1 MSSNVCRS
9 IIYLALEL
17 SSSSWVIGYRLPTN
31 DKAKLHR
38 LEAGDSEGLL
48 AFIADLRRRL
58 DAPDETSALVVSCFE
73 AGRDGFWLHRFLT
86 AHGVL
91 NHVVEPTSILVTRGA
106 RRAKTDRLDA
116 IGLLRVLAAKF
127 AGDTDACR
135 TVIVPSVEEEDAKR
149 PHREREFLVQER
161 IRIENRIAALLAT
174 QGVRKR
180 PSLRS
185 WDADMEVLRTGDGR
199 PLPPHLVAELTRLR
213 RRLSLTLE
221 MIRELDAAREA
232 ALDQQHDPASGTVK
246 ALCAIRGI
254 GVNFASV
261 LTREVFYR
269 TFDNRRQIASYLG
282 LAPTPF
288 QSGGMDRDRRIN
300 RAGNSRARK
309 TLVQLAW
316 LWLRYQ
322 PESSLAAW
330 FWERVGLL
338 QGRTRR
344 IAIVALA
351 RKLLIAIWR
360 FATLGIAPEG
370 AIIAA

>member
-1 MSSNVCRS
+1 M
-9 IIYLALEL
+9 
-17 SSSSWVIGYRLPTN
+17 
-31 DKAKLHR
+31 
-38 LEAGDSEGLL
+38 
-48 AFIADLRRRL
+48 
-58 DAPDETSALVVSCFE
+58 
-73 AGRDGFWLHRFLT
+73 
-86 AHGVL
+86 
-91 NHVVEPTSILVTRGA
+91 
-106 RRAKTDRLDA
+106 
-116 IGLLRVLAAKF
+116 
-127 AGDTDACR
+127 
-135 TVIVPSVEEEDAKR
+135 
-149 PHREREFLVQER
+149 VQER
-161 IRIENRIAALLAT
+161 VRIENRIAALLAT
-174 QGVRKR
+174 QGVRER

-185 WDADMEVLRTGDGR
+185 WDADIRALRTGDGR
-199 PLPPHLVAELTRLR
+199 PLPTHLVAELNRLR

-221 MIRELDAAREA
+221 MIRELDAVREQ
-232 ALDQQHDPASGTVK
+232 ALEAQQDSASRTVK
-246 ALCAIRGI
+246 ALCTIRGI

-322 PESSLAAW
+322 PESSFAAW
-330 FWERVGLL
+330 FRDRVGSL
-338 QGRTRR
+338 QGRIRR
-344 IAIVALA
+344 ITIVALA

-360 FATLGIAPEG
+360 FVTLDLAPEG

>member
-1 MSSNVCRS
+1 V
-9 IIYLALEL
+9 
-17 SSSSWVIGYRLPTN
+17 
-31 DKAKLHR
+31 
-38 LEAGDSEGLL
+38 
-48 AFIADLRRRL
+48 
-58 DAPDETSALVVSCFE
+58 
-73 AGRDGFWLHRFLT
+73 
-86 AHGVL
+86 
-91 NHVVEPTSILVTRGA
+91 
-106 RRAKTDRLDA
+106 
-116 IGLLRVLAAKF
+116 
-127 AGDTDACR
+127 
-135 TVIVPSVEEEDAKR
+135 
-149 PHREREFLVQER
+149 
-161 IRIENRIAALLAT
+161 RIENRIAALLAT
-174 QGVRKR
+174 QGIRGR

-185 WDADMEVLRTGDGR
+185 WDADMRALRTGDGR
-199 PLPPHLVAELTRLR
+199 SLPTHLVAELNRLR

-221 MIRELDAAREA
+221 MIRELDVVREQ
-232 ALDQQHDPASGTVK
+232 ALEAQHDSASQTVK
-246 ALCAIRGI
+246 ALCTIRGI

-282 LAPTPF
+282 VAPTPF

-322 PESSLAAW
+322 PESSLAEW
-330 FWERVGLL
+330 FRGRVGSL
-338 QGRTRR
+338 QGRIRR

-360 FATLGIAPEG
+360 FITLGLAPEG

>member
-1 MSSNVCRS
+1 
-9 IIYLALEL
+9 
-17 SSSSWVIGYRLPTN
+17 
-31 DKAKLHR
+31 
-38 LEAGDSEGLL
+38 
-48 AFIADLRRRL
+48 
-58 DAPDETSALVVSCFE
+58 
-73 AGRDGFWLHRFLT
+73 
-86 AHGVL
+86 
-91 NHVVEPTSILVTRGA
+91 
-106 RRAKTDRLDA
+106 
-116 IGLLRVLAAKF
+116 
-127 AGDTDACR
+127 
-135 TVIVPSVEEEDAKR
+135 VEEEDAKR
-149 PHREREFLVQER
+149 PHREREFLMQER
-161 IRIENRIAALLAT
+161 IRIENRIVALLAT

-185 WDADMEVLRTGDGR
+185 WDADMRALRTGDGR
-199 PLPPHLVAELTRLR
+199 PLPTHLVTELNRLR

-221 MIRELDAAREA
+221 MTRELDAEREQ
-232 ALDQQHDPASGTVK
+232 ALGEQHDAASRTVK
-246 ALCAIRGI
+246 ALCTIRGI

-322 PESSLAAW
+322 PESSLAIW
-330 FWERVGLL
+330 FRERVGSL

-351 RKLLIAIWR
+351 RKLVIAIWR
-360 FATLGIAPEG
+360 FVSLGLAPEG